1 MKIASRITLVFLAL
15 TGLAF
20 ANVGVQALLDP
31 RAVVAAVEMT
41 LENASSLSTIRAVY
55 GGMHLAFGLFCF
67 YGAFKAQRPALGLLM
82 LYSGGYVV
90 GRLTSYVADGAP
102 NAFVGQWLV
111 MESVTFIISAALYV
125 TLSRKV
131 QLAAT
136 LEMRNA
142 E

>member
-1 MKIASRITLVFLAL
+1 MKIAQRITLIFLAL

-67 YGAFKAQRPALGLLM
+67 YGAFKARLPALGLLM
-82 LYSGGYVV
+82 LYSAGYVV
-90 GRLTSYVADGAP
+90 GRLTSYFIDGAP
-102 NAFVGQWLV
+102 NAFVSQWLV
-111 MESVTFIISAALYV
+111 MEVATFLISASLYV
-125 TLSRKV
+125 ALSRKV
-131 QLAAT
+131 QPVAQIA
-136 LEMRNA
+136 
-142 E
+142 

>member
-1 MKIASRITLVFLAL
+1 MKIAQRITLVFLAL

-55 GGMHLAFGLFCF
+55 GGMHLMFGLFCIF
-67 YGAFKAQRPALGLLM
+67 GAFKARLPALGLLM

-90 GRLTSYVADGAP
+90 GRLTSYVVDGAP
-102 NAFVGQWLV
+102 NAFVSQWMV
-111 MESVTFIISAALYV
+111 TESVTFIISASLYV
-125 TLSRKV
+125 ALSRKV
-131 QLAAT
+131 QLAAQ
-136 LEMRNA
+136 MA
-142 E
+142 